1 MVAGVMT
8 GLDAQIELM
17 RGSFRLE
24 AAIRIPAG
32 RTVALLGPNG
42 AGKSTVLAALAGL
55 LPIDRGRIVLD
66 GTTLDDPA
74 AGVFVPPEE
83 RRVGVVFQDY
93 LLFPHMTVLDNVA
106 FGIRSGSDRAHARER
121 AGAWLGRF
129 GLTHLSAS
137 RPAELSGGQAQ
148 RVALARA
155 LVTEPHLLLLD
166 EPLAALD
173 VTTRLELR
181 RSLGDHLSSFAGPR
195 LLITHDPTEAF
206 LLADEV
212 HVIEEG
218 VITQSGS
225 ADDIRLRPRTPYAA
239 DLAGSNLVSGAAAG
253 GIVETG
259 SHRLHIADREVA
271 GPVLAT
277 IRPAAITLHR
287 FRPEGSP
294 RNVWVSAV
302 DLMEH
307 LGGRVRVRLGPPLA
321 LTAEITEAAAVE
333 LELRRG
339 SEVWVA
345 IKATEIEVEPDVA
358 YRAEAWGTESA
369 E

>member
-137 RPAELSGGQAQ
+137 RPG
-148 RVALARA
+148 
-155 LVTEPHLLLLD
+155 
-166 EPLAALD
+166 
-173 VTTRLELR
+173 
-181 RSLGDHLSSFAGPR
+181 